1 MTWHI
6 VHAGLE
12 LECSPARRLLMIRQW
27 HSGCCACCK
36 NTSSRMKLL
45 VPFMNPQDVKLVAPP
60 LKPKDPTFTI
70 KDAIILV

>member
-1 MTWHI
+1 
-6 VHAGLE
+6 
-12 LECSPARRLLMIRQW
+12 MIRQW
-27 HSGCCACCK
+27 YLGCCACCK